1 MASRSNRGVETL
13 QNLTGRDLVLVRCDS
28 TLVSSDKYEK
38 GDQVMNK
45 WNRLLTALDHV
56 YGYND
61 KKKSTIRKV
70 SQTFD
75 ERTNEHVIMLEY
87 RVRRGGDGVVT
98 RSPRKKDPVGKLKL
112 LSKLAAQARER

>member
-1 MASRSNRGVETL
+1 MARRNSCGVATHRIP
-13 QNLTGRDLVLVRCDS
+13 TGRDLVLVRCDS
-28 TLVSSDKYEK
+28 TVVSSDKYEK

-45 WNRLLTALDHV
+45 WNQLLAALDHV
-56 YGYND
+56 YGFKD

-98 RSPRKKDPVGKLKL
+98 RSPRKKVPTKLKL
-112 LSKLAAQARER
+112 LSQLAARARER

>member
-1 MASRSNRGVETL
+1 
-13 QNLTGRDLVLVRCDS
+13 
-28 TLVSSDKYEK
+28 
-38 GDQVMNK
+38 MNK
-45 WNRLLTALDHV
+45 WNRLLAALDHV

-98 RSPRKKDPVGKLKL
+98 RSPRKKVSSKLKL
-112 LSKLAAQARER
+112 LSQLAARARER

>member
-1 MASRSNRGVETL
+1 M
-13 QNLTGRDLVLVRCDS
+13 LVRCDS
-28 TLVSSDKYEK
+28 TVVSSDKYEK

-45 WNRLLTALDHV
+45 WNRLLAALDHV

-98 RSPRKKDPVGKLKL
+98 RSPSKKEPVTKLKL
-112 LSKLAAQARER
+112 LSQLAARARER

>member
-1 MASRSNRGVETL
+1 MASRSTRGIEAL
-13 QNLTGRDLVLVRCDS
+13 QNLTGRDMVLVRCDS
-28 TLVSSDKYEK
+28 TAVSSDKYEK

-45 WNRLLTALDHV
+45 WNRLLAALDHV
-56 YGYND
+56 YGYKD

-98 RSPRKKDPVGKLKL
+98 RSPSKKEPAGKLKL
-112 LSKLAAQARER
+112 LSQLAARARER

>member
-28 TLVSSDKYEK
+28 TVVSSDKYEK
-38 GDQVMNK
+38 GDQEMNK
-45 WNRLLTALDHV
+45 WNRLLAALDHV

-98 RSPRKKDPVGKLKL
+98 RSPSKKDPVAKLKL
-112 LSKLAAQARER
+112 LSQLAARARER

>member
-1 MASRSNRGVETL
+1 
-13 QNLTGRDLVLVRCDS
+13 
-28 TLVSSDKYEK
+28 
-38 GDQVMNK
+38 MNK
-45 WNRLLTALDHV
+45 WNRLLAALDHV
-56 YGYND
+56 YGYKD

-98 RSPRKKDPVGKLKL
+98 RSPRKER
-112 LSKLAAQARER
+112 SCWQAQAAIAISCPGSGKVTQTPPIATFPQSVHRGNS

>member
-1 MASRSNRGVETL
+1 M
-13 QNLTGRDLVLVRCDS
+13 LTGRDMVLVCCDS
-28 TLVSSDKYEK
+28 TVVSSDKYEK

-45 WNRLLTALDHV
+45 WNRLLATLDHTF
-56 YGYND
+56 GFKD
-61 KKKSTIRKV
+61 QKKSTIRKL

-98 RSPRKKDPVGKLKL
+98 RNPRKKDAVGKLKL
-112 LSKLAAQARER
+112 LSKLAARARER

>member
-1 MASRSNRGVETL
+1 MARRSSCGIPTHRVP
-13 QNLTGRDLVLVRCDS
+13 TGRDLVLVSCDS

-75 ERTNEHVIMLEY
+75 ERTNEHVIVLEY

-98 RSPRKKDPVGKLKL
+98 RSPRKKDPVTKLKL
-112 LSKLAAQARER
+112 LSQLAARARER

>member
-1 MASRSNRGVETL
+1 
-13 QNLTGRDLVLVRCDS
+13 
-28 TLVSSDKYEK
+28 
-38 GDQVMNK
+38 MNK
-45 WNRLLTALDHV
+45 WNRLLAALDHV
-56 YGYND
+56 YGYKD

-98 RSPRKKDPVGKLKL
+98 RSPRSNVFT
-112 LSKLAAQARER
+112 LAYPATVPARY

>member
-1 MASRSNRGVETL
+1 
-13 QNLTGRDLVLVRCDS
+13 
-28 TLVSSDKYEK
+28 
-38 GDQVMNK
+38 MNK
-45 WNRLLTALDHV
+45 WNRLLAALDHV
-56 YGYND
+56 YGYKD

-98 RSPRKKDPVGKLKL
+98 RSPSKKEPAGKLKL
-112 LSKLAAQARER
+112 LSQLAARARER

>member
-1 MASRSNRGVETL
+1 MACRSTRGIEAL
-13 QNLTGRDLVLVRCDS
+13 QNLTGREMVLVSCDS
-28 TLVSSDKYEK
+28 TVVSFDKYEK

-45 WNRLLTALDHV
+45 WNRLLAALDHV
-56 YGYND
+56 YGYKD

-98 RSPRKKDPVGKLKL
+98 RSPRKKNPVTKLKL
-112 LSKLAAQARER
+112 ISQLAARARER

>member
-1 MASRSNRGVETL
+1 MACRSIRGIETL
-13 QNLTGRDLVLVRCDS
+13 QNQTGRELVLVRCDS
-28 TLVSSDKYEK
+28 TVVSSDKYEK
-38 GDQVMNK
+38 GDQDMNK
-45 WNRLLTALDHV
+45 WNRLLAALDHV

-75 ERTNEHVIMLEY
+75 ERTNEHVITLEY

-98 RSPRKKDPVGKLKL
+98 RSPSKKDPVGKLKL
-112 LSKLAAQARER
+112 LSQLVARARER

>member
-1 MASRSNRGVETL
+1 M
-13 QNLTGRDLVLVRCDS
+13 VRCDS
-28 TLVSSDKYEK
+28 TVVSSDKYEK

-45 WNRLLTALDHV
+45 WNRLLAALDHV
-56 YGYND
+56 YGYKD

-98 RSPRKKDPVGKLKL
+98 RSPRKKAPTKLKL
-112 LSKLAAQARER
+112 LSQLAARARER